1 LNGHTSVFHPHAL
14 KLVACDNMAVDWEL
28 KGTMS
33 AGAHALSSPVGRF
46 LRGVFLRRFV

>member
-1 LNGHTSVFHPHAL
+1 MTKKKRDYAKTKHVGVSDILNL
-14 KLVACDNMAVDWEL
+14 AV

-33 AGAHALSSPVGRF
+33 AGAHALSTPVGRF